1 MFPKLKFSFGA
12 SFRSKFMFF
21 FWIFIIIFVTFVHSE
36 KLAVLA
42 ETVHFNGLMIRRM
55 LLPAAC
61 WFFPL
66 ALSSAGGRSETLLTL
81 KIAVLS
87 KSLESVSIPA
97 AAALGWWSRLHPST
111 AQGHVRAFRQNLA
124 VRAYSVAQGLLRL
137 KARQKDLHLF
147 RILISKIKFLVDD
160 FFTKTTTKS

>member
-1 MFPKLKFSFGA
+1 M
-12 SFRSKFMFF
+12 
-21 FWIFIIIFVTFVHSE
+21 TFVHSE

-61 WFFPL
+61 GVFPL

-124 VRAYSVAQGLLRL
+124 VRAYSVAQGLIRL

-147 RILISKIKFLVDD
+147 SYSDIKNDIFGNL
-160 FFTKTTTKS
+160 FFYPTET